1 MADRIRPVHSSSRP
15 RTRALTMQFGRS
27 FSLLRRRQ
35 HDHEFVIAPGHATD
49 TAVRIWDGS

>member
-1 MADRIRPVHSSSRP
+1 
-15 RTRALTMQFGRS
+15 MQFGRS